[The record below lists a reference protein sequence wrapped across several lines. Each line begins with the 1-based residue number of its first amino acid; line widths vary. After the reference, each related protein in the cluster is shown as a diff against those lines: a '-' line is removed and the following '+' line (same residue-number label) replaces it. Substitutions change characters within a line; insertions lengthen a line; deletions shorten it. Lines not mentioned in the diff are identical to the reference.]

1 VILEILVLVVL
12 ITLSGLFSG
21 SEIALFSLS
30 NIKVR
35 KLMRERRS
43 GAKTLKKLKA
53 NPHRML
59 VTILIGNNVVN
70 IGAAALATI
79 IFTEVFG
86 SAGIG
91 MATGIMTFLVLVFG
105 EITPK
110 SFFHQNAERMSL
122 LVAGPIYILTYV
134 LYPVII
140 VVELISRG
148 ILRAGGV
155 KRKKDQITE
164 EEIMAA
170 LSLAAESGVIDRDEE
185 EMMQNVIDFGES
197 RVKEAYTPLS
207 RMITVDSIQNLM
219 DVLTRMLQTKYS
231 RIPVY
236 NRKAKKVVGV
246 VNLRSILK
254 YVKNRQ
260 FDLNV
265 MEFIDPVVFVNE
277 NDMLDE
283 AFDRLKE
290 HSSHMAVVLDDR
302 KRVRGIVTM
311 EDLLEEIV
319 GEIYDETDRKKVR
332 VHHIDKKTA
341 IVRGDMLVKDVQD
354 KIGVPLKGRFATV
367 SDLLSA
373 RFDNRPKR
381 GKSIKLKNFTL
392 TVLDV
397 DGDDP
402 SLIRRIKIV
411 KRRGKIK
418 R

>member
-1 VILEILVLVVL
+1 MILEILVLAVL
-12 ITLSGLFSG
+12 ILLSGLFSG

-30 NIKVR
+30 QIKVR
-35 KLMRERRS
+35 KLLKERRG
-43 GAKTLKKLKA
+43 GAKTLKKLKQ

-79 IFTEVFG
+79 IFTDMFG
-86 SAGIG
+86 STGIG

-122 LVAGPIYILTYV
+122 LVARPIYILTYV
-134 LYPVII
+134 LYPII
-140 VVELISRG
+140 ILVELMSRG
-148 ILRAGGV
+148 ILKMGGV
-155 KRKKDQITE
+155 KTKKDQITE

-170 LSLAAESGVIDRDEE
+170 LSLAAEAGVIDRDEE

-207 RMITVDSIQNLM
+207 RLVSVEPHQSIM

-236 NRKAKKVVGV
+236 DRKARKVVGV
-246 VNLRSILK
+246 VNLRSILR
-254 YVKNRQ
+254 YIKNKQ
-260 FDLNV
+260 FDVNV
-265 MEFIDPVVFVNE
+265 MDVLDPVVLVHE
-277 NDMLDE
+277 DDILDD
-283 AFDRLKE
+283 AFEKLKE
-290 HSSHMAVVLDDR
+290 HSSHMAVVTDR
-302 KRVRGIVTM
+302 KKRVRGIVTM

-319 GEIYDETDRKKVR
+319 GEIYDESDRKRVR
-332 VHHIDKKTA
+332 VHHIDNKTA
-341 IVRGDMLVKDVQD
+341 IVRGDMLVTELQE
-354 KIGVPLKGRFATV
+354 KIGIPLRGKFATV

-373 RFDNRPKR
+373 RFDGRPKR

-392 TVLDV
+392 TIMDV
-397 DGDDP
+397 DRKDP
-402 SLIRRIKIV
+402 SVIKRIKIV